1 LSERVILDVHFS
13 RIESMNP
20 TETRPLPNAADKAAL
35 KAIAA
40 TVIQTCPSLQ
50 DTAHEVASDLLKKYG
65 ITDRDPDQVYFHRFD
80 ASQSSSKAFTGWE
93 HVKATP
99 TSSMTLTQLVIHR
112 FRAADQDNADLLDV
126 YAGFYTAGPNV
137 GTFNETNE
145 VRLHGNEVLK
155 DFWSI
160 DFSSLYTDKLT
171 AFWNDSGSAFRTL
184 AKCNFL
190 IEAVKARDK
199 RQLSDEDFQYVTD
212 AVIGPITWPISL
224 QLLQTQHPCAGSVRT
239 LDVDGYVA
247 TNILRFVAPK
257 GRQIVYLPGETD
269 AFQVLETATDMHYWT
284 LQQMNKEDARQAF
297 MTHFSLGD
305 RQAIAE
311 NITDIMN
318 RLVSTWGKYD
328 HHLINQK
335 NQLVTGDAF
344 SWLRD
349 STKDAMFAEAE
360 LSLTSSGDLR
370 EKLWIGYLSAG
381 VKVFGPMAVVGWPIA
396 LPVIGASI
404 VNLGLN
410 IDQAVNGKTAAERKA
425 GILGAVLSGIDI
437 LFNLLVL
444 KGPGSLQEIGPEVD
458 AAEAAEM
465 ADLIEATKPSKG
477 IDLSNELL
485 VEELDEGTPP
495 SSTTSSVPDAFKIDE
510 RLGAET
516 LVREPGKFQGIHRLA
531 SNLSTAITLNDSAYY
546 VRFEKNLNGPGTWA
560 IIDPANPN
568 AFSGSI
574 PVRLNAAGKWEIIP
588 RLGLRGGMDVPALS
602 VDDATSEPVVEQ
614 WARSPGIHVPG
625 LEDPEM
631 RNWALGGA
639 DVRGL
644 FRRVWTIGGVDV
656 RSVLGSD
663 VDTVSPRSE
672 LMAPGDEFTESL
684 SEYDLAQQE
693 PRRILI
699 SDASAYYEFH
709 PPTPHLPV
717 ASTARIET
725 PAELLETAFETK
737 PGLVVG
743 ENYGSIGSKQFL
755 IENLPALARRGVR
768 TLYMQELLANVNQ
781 GDLDA
786 FARTGEMPEELE
798 NYLKKLDFKAG
809 NDPEGKFNLLALAK
823 AANAQRVRVQAIDM
837 STTYN
842 INNDALSQVPN
853 SQMARSFFASEV
865 IQFNE
870 QIKGPAKWV
879 ALVNQENMTSFR
891 GYQGISEQTDALS
904 IRIDDVPPGQ
914 AQPITTDPGLA
925 VAYADY
931 PESPVELPDVLT
943 EFDNIQALIKGDWR
957 VQMESPW
964 AYRTPQDLRAL
975 LPEPGMFTFQRYR
988 SSLLVVYRNAQN
1000 RMADSV
1006 IRLTP
1011 SGRLNLDIPLRPAY
1025 ESMTVETL
1033 DELKQ
1038 TLIAK
1043 GMRPM
1048 GWPAELAETIEIV
1061 EPPEAAGAGSLIGE
1075 LDSTLPDVQQRIEV
1089 PDHWQANEL
1098 LEGQTPGSQPGKF
1111 QGIYQLNANP
1121 STAILMNDTAY
1132 YVRYEADVN
1141 GGGHWAIID
1150 PANPQNFSGSIPVR
1164 LNAEG
1169 EWETA
1174 SRGGLKGGGKTP
1186 AVPGTSSTRFADR
1199 AATTP
1204 LPASDYD
1211 VPAQLK
1217 PHLEEGAAGNNDI
1230 ALRDVYDSMH
1240 EIDPYRDFKAI
1251 RKRLYRDAIRFYE
1264 NPVLP
1269 SRPPIP
1275 QLDAAAGAEEII
1287 EKTLENARGLVIG
1300 ESHDGIGS
1308 KQWLIENMELLA
1320 SKNVKT
1326 LYMEHLLT
1334 DFHQA
1339 ALDSFARTGVMPK
1352 ELESYLKAL
1361 DVGNM
1366 TDPLERYTFLE
1377 VVREAGKQGIHVQA
1391 IDCMASYRLNG
1402 MDIISGQ
1409 ERVIDE
1415 TARQKMMNY
1424 FARSIIR
1431 TDQAARGA
1439 HKWAALMG
1447 NSHSNTFEG
1456 VAGVSELEEAIGI
1469 RVEDVAEGAST
1480 GIQVD
1485 PGKIM
1490 PLGSDVFDRA
1500 ALVRGDLRLQVETPW
1515 RAQTMPEIE
1524 ALLPRYGMYTLK
1536 QQPLMTYLV
1545 HRSRSKELVRTLI
1558 QTDAGRYYIERP
1570 NWPSVSGKRYGSV
1583 KELLQGLDNMGL
1595 RLAGWSKPL

>member
-1 LSERVILDVHFS
+1 
-13 RIESMNP
+13 MNP
-20 TETRPLPNAADKAAL
+20 TESRPLPNAADKAAL
-35 KAIAA
+35 KAIAT

-50 DTAHEVASDLLKKYG
+50 DTAHDVASDLLKKYD
-65 ITDRDPDQVYFHRFD
+65 ITGLDPDKVYFHRFD
-80 ASQSSSKAFTGWE
+80 ASQSSTKAFTGWE

-99 TSSMTLTQLVIHR
+99 TSTMTLTQLVIHR

-126 YAGFYTAGPNV
+126 YAGFYTAGPNA

-145 VRLHGNEVLK
+145 VRLHGHEVLK

-160 DFSSLYTDKLT
+160 DFSALYSEKLT
-171 AFWNDSGSAFRTL
+171 AYWDKSGADFRTL

-190 IEAVKARDK
+190 IKAVQARDK
-199 RQLSDEDFQYVTD
+199 RQLSDEDFQFVSH
-212 AVIGPITWPISL
+212 AVIGPITWPVSL
-224 QLLQTQHPCAGSVRT
+224 QLLQAQHPAPDSVRT

-257 GRQIVYLPGETD
+257 GRQIVYLPGETN
-269 AFQVLETATDMHYWT
+269 AFQVLETATDMHYWM
-284 LQQMNKEDARQAF
+284 LQHMNKEDARQAF
-297 MTHFSLGD
+297 MTHFSLAD
-305 RQAIAE
+305 RQAVAE
-311 NITDIMN
+311 NITDLMN

-335 NQLVTGDAF
+335 NQIITGDAF

-349 STKDAMFAEAE
+349 STKDAMFAEAA
-360 LSLTSSGDLR
+360 LSLTSNGDLR

-396 LPVIGASI
+396 LPLIGASI

-425 GILGAVLSGIDI
+425 GVLGAVFSGIDL

-444 KGPGSLQEIGPEVD
+444 KGPGSLQEIGPEIDV
-458 AAEAAEM
+458 AEATEM
-465 ADLIEATKPSKG
+465 AELIESTKPSQG
-477 IDLSNELL
+477 IDLSDERL
-485 VEELDEGTPP
+485 VEELDEDPQLSP
-495 SSTTSSVPDAFKIDE
+495 TTSSIPDAFKIDE
-510 RLGAET
+510 RLGVET
-516 LVREPGKFQGIHRLA
+516 LVREPGKFQGIHRLP
-531 SNLSTAITLNDSAYY
+531 SSLSTAIPLNDAAYY

-574 PVRLNAAGKWEIIP
+574 PVRLNAAGKWEIAP
-588 RLGLRGGMDVPALS
+588 RLGLRGGMDLS
-602 VDDATSEPVVEQ
+602 AVSAEGAASQPVVEE
-614 WARSPGIHVPG
+614 WARSPGVTVPG

-639 DVRGL
+639 DVHGL

-656 RSVLGSD
+656 RSVLGAD
-663 VDTVSPRSE
+663 ADAVRPPH
-672 LMAPGDEFTESL
+672 LLAPNFNEQTLSL
-684 SEYDLAQQE
+684 SEFDLAQEE

-699 SDASAYYEFH
+699 SDANAYYELH
-709 PPTPHLPV
+709 PATPRLTV
-717 ASTARIET
+717 ASTAQINT
-725 PAELLETAFETK
+725 PAELLETALDTK

-743 ENYGSIGSKQFL
+743 EHYGSIGSKQFL
-755 IENLPALARRGVR
+755 IENMPVLARRGVK
-768 TLYMQELLANVNQ
+768 TLYLQELLANVNQ
-781 GDLDA
+781 GELDA

-798 NYLKKLDFKAG
+798 SYLKKLDFKAG
-809 NDPEGKFNLLALAK
+809 NDPEGKSSLLALVK
-823 AANAQRVRVQAIDM
+823 AANAQRIRVQAIDM
-837 STTYN
+837 TTTYN
-842 INNDALSQVPN
+842 INKDALSQVPN

-870 QIKGPAKWV
+870 QLKGPAKWV
-879 ALVNQENMTSFR
+879 ALVNQENMTRFR

-914 AQPITTDPGLA
+914 AQPISSDPGLA
-925 VAYADY
+925 VEYADY
-931 PESPVELPDVLT
+931 PDAPVEASPDLT
-943 EFDNIQALIKGDWR
+943 DPMNTLALIKGDWR
-957 VQMESPW
+957 VQVQSPW
-964 AYRTPQDLRAL
+964 AYRSPQDLRAL

-988 SSLLVVYRNAQN
+988 SSCLVVYRNAQN
-1000 RMADSV
+1000 RLADSV

-1011 SGRLNLDIPLRPAY
+1011 GGRLNLDTPLRPAY
-1025 ESMTVETL
+1025 ESMTVDDF

-1038 TLIAK
+1038 ALTAR

-1048 GWPAELAETIEIV
+1048 GW
-1061 EPPEAAGAGSLIGE
+1061 
-1075 LDSTLPDVQQRIEV
+1075 STLTEIEQHPVV

-1098 LEGQTPGSQPGKF
+1098 LEGATPGSEPGKF
-1111 QGIYQLNANP
+1111 QGIYRLNANP
-1121 STAILMNDTAY
+1121 SAAILMNDTAY
-1132 YVRYEADVN
+1132 HVRYETDIN

-1150 PANPQNFSGSIPVR
+1150 PANPESFSGSIPVR

-1169 EWETA
+1169 EWETV
-1174 SRGGLKGGGKTP
+1174 SRNGLMGGGKTP
-1186 AVPGTSSTRFADR
+1186 VAPIRFVDR

-1204 LPASDYD
+1204 LPATDYD
-1211 VPAQLK
+1211 VPGQLK
-1217 PHLEEGAAGNNDI
+1217 PDLEEGAAGRNDD

-1240 EIDPYRDFKAI
+1240 AFDPYRDFKAI
-1251 RKRLYRDAIRFYE
+1251 RKRLYRDAIGFYK
-1264 NPVLP
+1264 NLVLP
-1269 SRPPIP
+1269 ARPPVP
-1275 QLDAAAGAEEII
+1275 QLEPAASAEEII

-1361 DVGNM
+1361 DTGNI
-1366 TDPLERYTFLE
+1366 TDPLGRDTFLQ
-1377 VVREAGKQGIHVQA
+1377 VVREAGKQGVHVQA

-1409 ERVIDE
+1409 ERIVDE

-1431 TDQAARGA
+1431 TDQAVRGA
-1439 HKWAALMG
+1439 HKWVALMG

-1469 RVEDVAEGAST
+1469 RVEDVAEGASS
-1480 GIQVD
+1480 GIEVD
-1485 PGKIM
+1485 PGKILPTGNGVM
-1490 PLGSDVFDRA
+1490 DRA
-1500 ALVRGDLRLQVETPW
+1500 ALVRGDLRLQVEAPW
-1515 RAQTMPEIE
+1515 RAQTMSEIE

-1536 QQPLMTYLV
+1536 LQPRMTYLV

-1558 QTDAGRYYIERP
+1558 ETDAGRYYIERP
-1570 NWPSVSGKRYGSV
+1570 NWPSVSGKRYDSI
-1583 KELLQGLDNMGL
+1583 KELLQGLDDMGL
-1595 RLAGWSKPL
+1595 RLAGWSRPL

>member
-1 LSERVILDVHFS
+1 
-13 RIESMNP
+13 MNS

-35 KAIAA
+35 KAIATA
-40 TVIQTCPSLQ
+40 VIQTCPSLQ
-50 DTAHEVASDLLKKYG
+50 DTAHAVAIDLLKKYG
-65 ITDRDPDQVYFHRFD
+65 IVGLDPDQVYFHRFD

-99 TSSMTLTQLVIHR
+99 TSTMTLTQLVIHR

-145 VRLHGNEVLK
+145 VRLHGNEVLE

-160 DFSSLYTDKLT
+160 KFSSLYTDKLT
-171 AFWNDSGSAFRTL
+171 AYWDDSSSDFRTL

-190 IEAVKARDK
+190 IKAVQARDK
-199 RQLSDEDFQYVTD
+199 RQLSDEDFQFVTN
-212 AVIGPITWPISL
+212 AVIGPLTWPVSL
-224 QLLQTQHPCAGSVRT
+224 QLLQALHPCADSVRA

-247 TNILRFVAPK
+247 TNVLRFVAPK

-269 AFQVLETATDMHYWT
+269 AFQVLETATDMHYWM

-297 MTHFSLGD
+297 MTHFSLAD

-335 NQLVTGDAF
+335 NQIISGDAF

-360 LSLTSSGDLR
+360 LSLTSNGDLR

-425 GILGAVLSGIDI
+425 GVLGAVLAGIDI

-444 KGPGSLQEIGPEVD
+444 KGPGSLQEIGPEID

-465 ADLIEATKPSKG
+465 ADLIETTKPAKG
-477 IDLSNELL
+477 IDLSNEAL
-485 VEELDEGTPP
+485 VEEL
-495 SSTTSSVPDAFKIDE
+495 
-510 RLGAET
+510 
-516 LVREPGKFQGIHRLA
+516 
-531 SNLSTAITLNDSAYY
+531 
-546 VRFEKNLNGPGTWA
+546 
-560 IIDPANPN
+560 
-568 AFSGSI
+568 
-574 PVRLNAAGKWEIIP
+574 GKWEIVP
-588 RLGLRGGMDVPALS
+588 RLGLLDGMDVPSAAGS
-602 VDDATSEPVVEQ
+602 VAQE
-614 WARSPGIHVPG
+614 WARLPGTHIAPI
-625 LEDPEM
+625 EEPEM
-631 RNWALGGA
+631 RAWALGGA
-639 DVRGL
+639 D
-644 FRRVWTIGGVDV
+644 DV
-656 RSVLGSD
+656 RPVITASGRNASMSRFD
-663 VDTVSPRSE
+663 
-672 LMAPGDEFTESL
+672 L
-684 SEYDLAQQE
+684 SQE
-693 PRRILI
+693 VPRRNLVR
-699 SDASAYYEFH
+699 DASSWYELN
-709 PPTPHLPV
+709 PPVPRLPV
-717 ASTARIET
+717 AAPAPIET
-725 PAELLETAFETK
+725 PADLIETAFAEK
-737 PGLVVG
+737 PGLIVG
-743 ENYGSIGSKQFL
+743 ESRGSIGSKQFL
-755 IENLPALARRGVR
+755 IENMPALARRGVK
-768 TLYMQELLANVNQ
+768 TLYLQELLANVNQ
-781 GDLDA
+781 LDLDT

-809 NDPEGKFNLLALAK
+809 NDPDGKFDLQALVK
-823 AANAQRVRVQAIDM
+823 AANAQRIRVQAIDM

-842 INNDALSQVPN
+842 INHDPFNPEPDQR
-853 SQMARSFFASEV
+853 MARSFFASRV
-865 IQFNE
+865 IHFNE
-870 QIKGPAKWV
+870 PIKGPANWV
-879 ALVNQENMTSFR
+879 ALVNQENMTAFR
-891 GYQGISEQTDALS
+891 GWQGISEQTDALS
-904 IRIDDVPPGQ
+904 VRIDDVIPGQ
-914 AQPITTDPGLA
+914 AQPITADPGLA
-925 VAYADY
+925 VEYADY
-931 PESPVELPDVLT
+931 PGSPVDVVEGLSDPDS
-943 EFDNIQALIKGDWR
+943 IQTLIKGDWR
-957 VQMESPW
+957 VQVETPW
-964 AYRTPQDLRAL
+964 TYRSAQELRTL

-988 SSLLVVYRNAQN
+988 SSVLVVYRNAEHQ
-1000 RMADSV
+1000 MVDSV
-1006 IRLTP
+1006 IRSTP
-1011 SGRLNLDIPLRPAY
+1011 GGRLNLETPLGPAHD
-1025 ESMTVETL
+1025 SMTVENL
-1033 DELKQ
+1033 EELKQ
-1038 TLIAK
+1038 ALIAK

-1048 GWPAELAETIEIV
+1048 GWPADLAEITQTTEQ
-1061 EPPEAAGAGSLIGE
+1061 AAGAGTLIGE
-1075 LDSTLPDVQQRIEV
+1075 VDSTLPEIERHPVV
-1089 PDHWQANEL
+1089 PEHWQANEL
-1098 LEGQTPGSQPGKF
+1098 LEGETPGSEPGKF
-1111 QGIYQLNANP
+1111 QGIYRLNANP

-1132 YVRYEADVN
+1132 YVRYEADIN

-1150 PANPQNFSGSIPVR
+1150 PENPDSFSGSIPVR

-1169 EWETA
+1169 EWETV
-1174 SRGGLKGGGKTP
+1174 SRNGLMGGGKTP
-1186 AVPGTSSTRFADR
+1186 VVPTRFVDR

-1204 LPASDYD
+1204 LPATDYD
-1211 VPAQLK
+1211 VPARLK
-1217 PHLEEGAAGNNDI
+1217 PDLEDGATGNNDD

-1240 EIDPYRDFKAI
+1240 EFDPYRDFKAI

-1275 QLDAAAGAEEII
+1275 QLEATASAEEII

-1339 ALDSFARTGVMPK
+1339 GLDSFARTGVMPK

-1361 DVGNM
+1361 DTGNM
-1366 TDPLERYTFLE
+1366 TDPLGRSTFLE

-1409 ERVIDE
+1409 ERIIDE

-1424 FARSIIR
+1424 FSRSIIR
-1431 TDQAARGA
+1431 TDQAVRGA

-1469 RVEDVAEGAST
+1469 RVEDVAEGASR
-1480 GIQVD
+1480 GIEVD
-1485 PGKIM
+1485 PGKILPTGNGVM
-1490 PLGSDVFDRA
+1490 DRA

-1515 RAQTMPEIE
+1515 TAQTMPEIE

-1558 QTDAGRYYIERP
+1558 ETDGGRYYIERP
-1570 NWPSVSGKRYGSV
+1570 NWPSVSGKRYESI
-1583 KELLQGLDNMGL
+1583 KELLQGLDDMGL
-1595 RLAGWSKPL
+1595 KLAGWSKPL